1 MEYKNSKV
9 TDEIL
14 PEGVT
19 QLYQGHI
26 VHADAV
32 GNDVLGQRI
41 AKRLK
46 IDPAVACNIL
56 NAYATEFL
64 DAVEAGE
71 RPVMEGVFSSRFT
84 CDGAFDAEDDA
95 WKPGRNA
102 VGLAIV
108 TADPVKGSV
117 AGIVP
122 TNVLGKVTVQL
133 LGAQDRTTYEQ
144 NAVTKGHTLLC
155 QGKGLRITAANGD
168 EGLFVVA
175 ADGTAHKLAV
185 TASTQGTIDAT
196 VPDEVP
202 AGTYSLEARS
212 RAGEGTNRSLVTAR
226 IANFTVKAA

>member
-84 CDGAFDAEDDA
+84 CDGAFDAEDDGFDRGVRA
-95 WKPGRNA
+95 DLPDDGCEAVARDLGLGGAVNDLA
-102 VGLAIV
+102 VGVNDCNLVLDLGNDKTKSQCIV
-108 TADPVKGSV
+108 SNTKYSEYPAWYQVSGNQNIYQCCINPSLFR
-117 AGIVP
+117 
-122 TNVLGKVTVQL
+122 TGKFSFLQYIIQT
-133 LGAQDRTTYEQ
+133 
-144 NAVTKGHTLLC
+144 
-155 QGKGLRITAANGD
+155 
-168 EGLFVVA
+168 
-175 ADGTAHKLAV
+175 
-185 TASTQGTIDAT
+185 
-196 VPDEVP
+196 
-202 AGTYSLEARS
+202 
-212 RAGEGTNRSLVTAR
+212 
-226 IANFTVKAA
+226 